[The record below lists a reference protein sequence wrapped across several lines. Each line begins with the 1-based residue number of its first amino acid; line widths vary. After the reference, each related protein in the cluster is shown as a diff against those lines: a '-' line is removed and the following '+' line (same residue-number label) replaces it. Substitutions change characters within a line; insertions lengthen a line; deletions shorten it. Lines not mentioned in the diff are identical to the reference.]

1 MKSYRKY
8 QQEADDAIT
17 KCLLVEDKCL
27 AKMFCGT
34 GKSLIMRN
42 VKAIKG
48 KKMVAWVFPTIA
60 LSTQF
65 HDEYLNDVSRE
76 SILMVSSSDESSA
89 STDPEKIKKFLKRK
103 SCKYICVTYQS
114 FGLFVNCLG
123 GTKIDLCMFDEAH
136 HVCGHESQKLIF
148 EENHC
153 LKQVFFTATPKNAN
167 GIIMYGEE
175 GMCGPLV
182 YDYSYLD
189 GKCEG
194 VLNGF
199 DIRIDMYSENTNKS
213 IYDSIARAILTTG
226 NNRVLTFHTNVG
238 EAYGNTSVE
247 SFAKE
252 ELFQEA
258 FQNVLEEFPEKVGF
272 YQSIKMRA
280 MTSSIPNS
288 KRTSML
294 KEFDETPGDE
304 IYILCSCET
313 IGEGIDTKKANM
325 CVFVDPK
332 SSFVKIIQ
340 NIGRIVRKPEGVVNN
355 ATILI
360 PCWVDR
366 EKYLECEGDPEK
378 VDEVIRSEMNTG
390 GNFNGI
396 LNVLSALKQEDEDLF
411 DACLRYP
418 DVFSPQEISR
428 NLKRQGLEE
437 LESVGSLEENLSH
450 VIGKEVEFDEE
461 SDEENLERIAK
472 ENKVCVEIHT
482 NSLETP
488 IETYNPEAKK
498 IVRLLKTEGEE
509 GDEYC
514 PVVKKNPK
522 AKDVPS
528 EPPSR
533 NRNKIE
539 VHTNPDIRVLWNFV
553 GVDLSKRFC
562 SCVIDCEVIDMWFE
576 RLEELKK
583 FIDENGRRPLQE
595 KEEKLLGIWTSRQI
609 RNHKQKLQGMKKQE
623 RYNCWSIFL
632 EQYKEYFIEND
643 EKWLQRL
650 ELVKAFIEEFKKRP
664 TICSIDENEKKIGK
678 WLDHNLMH
686 YKKKTSG
693 MKDEIRYEI
702 WCEFLDKY
710 KEYFISNFEKW
721 YSNLSEVKNF
731 IDKKERKPHT
741 TGDEGKLCRW
751 IYTQTENYKKR
762 EGVMSDIMY
771 YNLWNDFL
779 EEYQE
784 YFTNTEDTWNETFN
798 KLKLFIEGKKRK
810 PDGSVYDKEE
820 RSLGQWW
827 VAQQSY
833 HKKKSGGMKNTFRY
847 NLWSDFLEEFKE
859 HFKNGE
865 EVWYSKLEELKIF
878 INENGRRPTAAS
890 SEEIERKM
898 GYWITDQIIKYKQK
912 YGIFKEITHYNAM
925 NVFLMEY
932 DEYFT
937 NTDDI
942 WMTTFNDVKI
952 FIDREKKRPNA
963 RSDNEKEK
971 KMGYW
976 VSNQCSRYKNK
987 TGIMKNENLYKL
999 YTRFLEKYKEYFR
1012 SDEEVWQSKFKELTT
1027 FLDENG
1033 KRPKKRSNNEKEK
1046 ELGVWITTQL
1056 GHYRKKNAGMK
1067 DETRYNLWTEFMKE
1081 YSHIFDVSETASE
1094 SGSVEDEIITNPK
1107 KNMKLNPKKEKESEQ
1122 KRQRVKTEISELHQ
1136 KYKTMRSDNLA
1147 SHFAENPED
1156 WHHYHAISE
1165 KNEESFP
1172 EEEIPRNRIIREL
1185 ALVKTGRPKV
1195 VVDAGCGRAQI
1206 AQHFAG
1212 DKRFMFYNYDHVAYH
1227 PSVISHDISRLP
1239 HEDMTVD
1246 FVILSLAMWGSNCR
1260 EYISEARRV
1269 LDGGFLYIIEPTK
1282 RWTDDE
1288 PADRLRHLLKEYG
1301 FQIVEESV
1309 EKFCFF
1315 KCL

>member
-17 KCLLVEDKCL
+17 KCLLLEDNCL
-27 AKMFCGT
+27 VKMFCGT

-42 VKAIKG
+42 VGAIKG

-153 LKQVFFTATPKNAN
+153 LKQIFFTATPKNAN

-199 DIRIDMYSENTNKS
+199 DIRIDMYTENTNNS
-213 IYDSIARAILTTG
+213 VYESIARAILTTG
-226 NNRVLTFHTNVG
+226 NNRVLTFHSDVNT
-238 EAYGNTSVE
+238 ERDTSVLQFVDE
-247 SFAKE
+247 S
-252 ELFQEA
+252 LFQEA
-258 FQNVLEEFPEKVGF
+258 FQKVLEEFPEKVGF
-272 YQSIKMRA
+272 YQIKMLA
-280 MTSSIPNS
+280 MTSSMPNS

-294 KEFDETPGDE
+294 KEFDTTPNNE
-304 IYILCSCET
+304 IFVISSCET
-313 IGEGIDTKKANM
+313 IGEGIDTKRANM

-472 ENKVCVEIHT
+472 ENKVCVEIFT

-488 IETYNPEAKK
+488 SLETPIERYNPEAKK
-498 IVRLLKTEGEE
+498 IVRLMKTEGEE

-553 GVDLSKRFC
+553 GIDLSKRFC

-583 FIDENGRRPLQE
+583 FIDENARLPSHGSKIYSEQQ
-595 KEEKLLGIWTSRQI
+595 LGSW
-609 RNHKQKLQGMKKQE
+609 KQNQKKNYTNLIQGMKKSE
-623 RYNCWSIFL
+623 RYDKWTEFM
-632 EQYKEYFIEND
+632 EEY
-643 EKWLQRL
+643 
-650 ELVKAFIEEFKKRP
+650 
-664 TICSIDENEKKIGK
+664 G
-678 WLDHNLMH
+678 H
-686 YKKKTSG
+686 YFVGSQDIWQETF
-693 MKDEIRYEI
+693 EI
-702 WCEFLDKY
+702 L
-710 KEYFISNFEKW
+710 
-721 YSNLSEVKNF
+721 KNF
-731 IDKKERKPHT
+731 IDK
-741 TGDEGKLCRW
+741 
-751 IYTQTENYKKR
+751 N
-762 EGVMSDIMY
+762 
-771 YNLWNDFL
+771 
-779 EEYQE
+779 
-784 YFTNTEDTWNETFN
+784 
-798 KLKLFIEGKKRK
+798 KRK
-810 PDGSVYDKEE
+810 PTRGSRD
-820 RSLGQWW
+820 
-827 VAQQSY
+827 
-833 HKKKSGGMKNTFRY
+833 
-847 NLWSDFLEEFKE
+847 
-859 HFKNGE
+859 
-865 EVWYSKLEELKIF
+865 
-878 INENGRRPTAAS
+878 
-890 SEEIERKM
+890 
-898 GYWITDQIIKYKQK
+898 
-912 YGIFKEITHYNAM
+912 
-925 NVFLMEY
+925 
-932 DEYFT
+932 
-937 NTDDI
+937 
-942 WMTTFNDVKI
+942 ND
-952 FIDREKKRPNA
+952 EKKLG
-963 RSDNEKEK
+963 E
-971 KMGYW
+971 W
-976 VSNQCSRYKNK
+976 TQNQKNYYKNK
-987 TGIMKNENLYKL
+987 SLGM
-999 YTRFLEKYKEYFR
+999 
-1012 SDEEVWQSKFKELTT
+1012 SHEL
-1027 FLDENG
+1027 
-1033 KRPKKRSNNEKEK
+1033 
-1046 ELGVWITTQL
+1046 
-1056 GHYRKKNAGMK
+1056 
-1067 DETRYNLWTEFMKE
+1067 RYNCWTEFMEK
-1081 YSHIFDVSETASE
+1081 YGHYFVGSEDIWQE
-1094 SGSVEDEIITNPK
+1094 KFEDLKNFIDENKRLPIETKNDEK
-1107 KNMKLNPKKEKESEQ
+1107 KLRQWLSDQIKYYNKKEKGMSH
-1122 KRQRVKTEISELHQ
+1122 ELRYNCW
-1136 KYKTMRSDNLA
+1136 KEFM
-1147 SHFAENPED
+1147 
-1156 WHHYHAISE
+1156 E
-1165 KNEESFP
+1165 K
-1172 EEEIPRNRIIREL
+1172 
-1185 ALVKTGRPKV
+1185 
-1195 VVDAGCGRAQI
+1195 
-1206 AQHFAG
+1206 
-1212 DKRFMFYNYDHVAYH
+1212 
-1227 PSVISHDISRLP
+1227 
-1239 HEDMTVD
+1239 
-1246 FVILSLAMWGSNCR
+1246 
-1260 EYISEARRV
+1260 
-1269 LDGGFLYIIEPTK
+1269 
-1282 RWTDDE
+1282 
-1288 PADRLRHLLKEYG
+1288 
-1301 FQIVEESV
+1301 
-1309 EKFCFF
+1309 
-1315 KCL
+1315 